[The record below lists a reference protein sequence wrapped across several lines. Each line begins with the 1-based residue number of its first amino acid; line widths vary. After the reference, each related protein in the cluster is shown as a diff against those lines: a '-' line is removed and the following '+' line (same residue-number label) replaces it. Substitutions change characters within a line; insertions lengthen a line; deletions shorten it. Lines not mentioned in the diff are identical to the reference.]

1 MPNNTIK
8 LTAFALATCTSL
20 TFATP
25 AHAGGVEDLKKHIE
39 DAEKLWDD
47 AKAIEKDFES
57 LSASVKA
64 KLKAKKQRLKN
75 AAKSFVLVGNA
86 LRKGRPIP
94 VYITKPGGQDISC
107 GDKIYLHNA
116 AQDKVLRSEHAK
128 SGKPLFVAVNIRWN
142 GKNTLS
148 SANIRVE
155 CRDKAD
161 GKPLGYGDAFSL
173 KVDPDKNRSDG
184 KNLDDGKPY
193 FHAGTKVGYDPVVR
207 LGDKAEIE
215 KWKAYWFFR
224 GGEGTVQ
231 TGIPMEIVATNRKD
245 DGNVGGFCG
254 AGPKGV
260 LPVVRWN
267 MSNHCGHIELAAAMF
282 SEGVAR
288 PPQWTKDLVKEVK
301 SLAEELRKEIAAAG
315 GSGSKP
321 PSKTA
326 GTTTPKVPSIFD

>member
-1 MPNNTIK
+1 MPNNTV
-8 LTAFALATCTSL
+8 TVTSL
-20 TFATP
+20 SLATP
-25 AHAGGVEDLKKHIE
+25 AHANGVDDLKQHIE
-39 DAEKLWDD
+39 QAEELLDD
-47 AKAIEKDFES
+47 AKAIESDFNR
-57 LSASVKA
+57 LSTSAKA
-64 KLKAKKQRLKN
+64 KLQAKQQRLEN

-94 VYITKPGGQDISC
+94 VYITKASGQDISC

-116 AQDKVLRSEHAK
+116 AQDKVLRSEHAS
-128 SGKPLFVAVNIRWN
+128 SGKPLFVAVNIGWN
-142 GKNTLS
+142 GKQTLA

-155 CRDKAD
+155 CRDKAN
-161 GKPLGYGDAFSL
+161 GKPLVYGDAFSL

-231 TGIPMEIVATNRKD
+231 TGIPMEIVATNREP

-254 AGPKGV
+254 AGPKGL

-267 MSNHCGHIELAAAMF
+267 MSNHCGHAELAAAMV
-282 SEGVAR
+282 SEGVSR

-301 SLAEELRKEIAAAG
+301 TLVAELRKEIDNAG
-315 GSGSKP
+315 GSS
-321 PSKTA
+321 
-326 GTTTPKVPSIFD
+326 TTTPTKPAGPFPPKTGIFGRGRTAD